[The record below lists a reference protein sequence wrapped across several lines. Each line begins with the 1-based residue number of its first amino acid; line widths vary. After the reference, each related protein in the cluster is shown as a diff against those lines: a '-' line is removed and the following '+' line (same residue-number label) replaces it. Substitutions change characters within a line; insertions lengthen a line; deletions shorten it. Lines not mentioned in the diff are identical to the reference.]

1 MTDRLTYE
9 EAVQIWENFQAHT
22 DTSDPDIAG
31 LYQDFYKRAVR
42 YAQIRAGWLQLTREE
57 KQEADSGRTNAHNAF
72 INSVHI
78 LARLQGESRNQMAE
92 PTGRQPKADWRLCL
106 LHSSVPGTYGPVS
119 FSWTHLAKSTKLP
132 SPFLSQKLSQ
142 HLTGP

>member
-78 LARLQGESRNQMAE
+78 LARLQGEAGTRWLNQLGDSRKRIGDFACYTALFLGLMA
-92 PTGRQPKADWRLCL
+92 R
-106 LHSSVPGTYGPVS
+106 
-119 FSWTHLAKSTKLP
+119 
-132 SPFLSQKLSQ
+132 
-142 HLTGP
+142 